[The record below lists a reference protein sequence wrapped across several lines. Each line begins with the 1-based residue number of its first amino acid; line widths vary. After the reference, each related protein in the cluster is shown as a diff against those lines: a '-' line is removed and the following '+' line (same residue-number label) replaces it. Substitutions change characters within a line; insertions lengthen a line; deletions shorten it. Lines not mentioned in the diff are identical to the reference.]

1 MDVLWHFMSLFQS
14 TQTAVNARCFQK
26 LISTWATQLVS
37 IEFLF
42 IYWNVYRCKRVW
54 DMRLYFVA
62 MHSGIAFPAENT
74 CDTVWNLKKK
84 SLGAA
89 LPCRLCRQLTN
100 RAYDSYENHKRAP
113 VRSLIY
119 ICVFQ
124 ERFIIIFQNINRI
137 LCGRYTHTT
146 CQDPTVWGNYMYCSR
161 HQTRGCEGIWTPSE
175 SPHTLFTSR
184 KIKKSKVDKWR
195 EKQGQN

>member
-14 TQTAVNARCFQK
+14 IQSAVNARCFQK
-26 LISTWATQLVS
+26 LISTWATQLVWV
-37 IEFLF
+37 F
-42 IYWNVYRCKRVW
+42 IYLNVYRCKHLW
-54 DMRLYFVA
+54 DMGLCFVA
-62 MHSGIAFPAENT
+62 VHSGIAFPAE
-74 CDTVWNLKKK
+74 WYSLKFKKK
-84 SLGAA
+84 CLGAA

-137 LCGRYTHTT
+137 LCGDTPTLHAKIRRFEENT
-146 CQDPTVWGNYMYCSR
+146 CTVV
-161 HQTRGCEGIWTPSE
+161 GI
-175 SPHTLFTSR
+175 
-184 KIKKSKVDKWR
+184 
-195 EKQGQN
+195 KQGGVKGFEPHLKVLTHVLRKER